1 MDMDVLNPVKTITIA
16 GGRQVKVK
24 EMNWRDGMEFLKRL
38 GGYMG
43 QLASSEDGKVS
54 VDLSKMSVLVI
65 GTKELAD
72 HLLTRATGLSQEEV
86 DALDCSQALELL
98 DAAIALNVSADL
110 IERGKKVAGRVTG
123 AFGLMNGGSAQTP
136 AT

>member
-1 MDMDVLNPVKTITIA
+1 MDMEVLNPVKAITIA
-16 GGRQVKVK
+16 GREVKVK

-43 QLASSEDGKVS
+43 QLATGDDGKVS
-54 VDLSKMSVLVI
+54 VDLRKLSELVT

-72 HLLTRATGLSQEEV
+72 HLLTRATGLTQEEV

-98 DAAIALNVSADL
+98 DAAVALNVSADL
-110 IERGKKVAGRVTG
+110 IARGKRVAGRVSG
-123 AFGLMNGGSAQTP
+123 AFGLSNSSGAKTP